1 MIRFFNGKTL
11 RFAPELRLT
20 EDEVWVEGGRIAYCG
35 PPRADAPAFERQI
48 DLKGDLLM
56 PGFKNA
62 HTHTA
67 MTFLRSYADELP
79 LDRWLSEQ
87 VWPNEAKLTDEAVY
101 LFTMLGVME
110 YLSSGVTACFDMYVH
125 NDAFTAA
132 CIKAGFRAVICS
144 GLNNFDRDVE
154 QTERDFLKY
163 NALHELIS
171 FRLGIHA
178 EYTTSPERMRYA
190 AALAEKYQA
199 PCFTHLCETK
209 AEVEGCLARYG
220 KTPPQLLDELGFFRC
235 GGGGYHC
242 VHMSGE
248 DIALFAEKGLWAV
261 SCPGSN
267 LKLASGVAPIERMRK
282 AGVKLAIGTDGA
294 ASNNALDMFREMY
307 LVTALQ
313 KLREEDA
320 SACPAAEVLRMA
332 CVGGAGAMGLA
343 DCDDI
348 APGKKADLIVIDL
361 RRPNM
366 QPIHHIPNNLVY
378 SGSKE
383 NVRLTMVNGKIL
395 YENGEFFVGEEPE
408 RIYAAADAFVRRMRA

>member
-1 MIRFFNGKTL
+1 MIRFYNGRVL
-11 RFAPELRLT
+11 RFEPELHLT
-20 EDEVWVEGGRIAYCG
+20 ADEVWIDGGRIAYVG
-35 PPRADAPAFERQI
+35 PPRTDRPAFARQI
-48 DLKGDLLM
+48 DLRGDLLA

-62 HTHTA
+62 HSHTA
-67 MTFLRSYADELP
+67 MTFLRSKADDMP

-87 VWPNEAKLTDEAVY
+87 VWPNEARLTDEAVY
-101 LFTMLGVME
+101 TFTKLGIME
-110 YLSSGVTACFDMYVH
+110 YVSSGVTACFDMYVH

-132 CIKAGFRAVICS
+132 CIDAGFRAVIAC

-154 QTERDFLKY
+154 QTERDYLKY
-163 NALHELIS
+163 NSLHELIS

-178 EYTTSPERMRYA
+178 EYTTCMERMEYA
-190 AALAEKYQA
+190 AGLAEKYHA
-199 PCFTHLCETK
+199 PCFTHLSETK

-220 KTPPQLLDELGFFRC
+220 KTPPQLLDELGFFRY

-261 SCPGSN
+261 TCPGSN
-267 LKLASGVAPIERMRK
+267 AKLASGIAPIEKLRK

-294 ASNNALDMFREMY
+294 ASNNALDFFREMY

-313 KLREEDA
+313 KLSEGEA
-320 SACPAAEVLRMA
+320 SACPAGEVLRMA
-332 CVGGAGAMGLA
+332 CVGGAGAMGLD
-343 DCDDI
+343 DCDGI
-348 APGKKADLIVIDL
+348 APGKKADLVVIDL

-366 QPIHHIPNNLVY
+366 QPLHNIPNNLVY
-378 SGSKE
+378 AGSKE

-408 RIYAAADAFVRRMRA
+408 RIYAAANAFIRELKT